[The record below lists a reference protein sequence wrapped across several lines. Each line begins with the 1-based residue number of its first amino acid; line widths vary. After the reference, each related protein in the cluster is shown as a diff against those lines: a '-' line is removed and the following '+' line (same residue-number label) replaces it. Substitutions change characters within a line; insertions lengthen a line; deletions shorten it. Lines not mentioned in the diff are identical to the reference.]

1 MKRYSDKRYVPVALV
16 LETETEYH
24 DVFRQI
30 MLALF
35 DLIRVP
41 CELFKISNTNVPA
54 PSDTNLN
61 TQKDQNNKEQ
71 SNVDKL
77 IAGNNRLIESK
88 KIAFAD
94 LVAHIAFLKT
104 LPAPPF
110 NSIFNV
116 HMLPVVI
123 NN

>member
-41 CELFKISNTNVPA
+41 CELFKISNSNVPSS
-54 PSDTNLN
+54 SDNNLN
-61 TQKDQNNKEQ
+61 T
-71 SNVDKL
+71 
-77 IAGNNRLIESK
+77 
-88 KIAFAD
+88 
-94 LVAHIAFLKT
+94 
-104 LPAPPF
+104 
-110 NSIFNV
+110 
-116 HMLPVVI
+116 
-123 NN
+123 

>member
-41 CELFKISNTNVPA
+41 CELFKISNGNVPSS
-54 PSDTNLN
+54 SDNNIN

-71 SNVDKL
+71 SNVERL
-77 IAGNNRLIESK
+77 LAGNNRLIESK
-88 KIAFAD
+88 KISFAD